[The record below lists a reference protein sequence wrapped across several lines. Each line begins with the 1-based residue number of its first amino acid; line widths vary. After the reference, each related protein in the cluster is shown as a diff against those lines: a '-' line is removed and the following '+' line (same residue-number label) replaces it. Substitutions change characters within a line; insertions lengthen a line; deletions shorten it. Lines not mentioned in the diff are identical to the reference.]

1 MPGLLAS
8 GILAATDWKDRMSKT
23 DRIQG
28 HPTFETHSKL
38 FRDILLG
45 FVRVHVLHCASK
57 GPIYGVALNDEL
69 AIHGYNLSPGTLYPL
84 LHGLEDIGFL
94 ERSPE
99 VVGGKVRKYYS
110 LTDRGQQ
117 ALEDLRYKIRE
128 LLTEVL
134 DEEAN
139 PVRSG

>member
-1 MPGLLAS
+1 
-8 GILAATDWKDRMSKT
+8 MSNT
-23 DRIQG
+23 DRIEG
-28 HPTFETHSKL
+28 HPTFEAHSRL

-57 GPIYGVALNDEL
+57 GPVYGVALNEEL

-94 ERSPE
+94 ERSPA

-128 LLTEVL
+128 LLTDVL
-134 DEEAN
+134 DDEAV
-139 PVRSG
+139 PAGSR

>member
-1 MPGLLAS
+1 
-8 GILAATDWKDRMSKT
+8 MSNT

-28 HPTFETHSKL
+28 HPTFETHIRL

-57 GPIYGVALNDEL
+57 GPVYGVALNEEL

-84 LHGLEDIGFL
+84 LHGLEEIGFL
-94 ERSPE
+94 ERSPQ

-117 ALEDLRYKIRE
+117 ALDDLRYKIRE
-128 LLTEVL
+128 LVTDVL
-134 DEEAN
+134 DDTR
-139 PVRSG
+139 VSTRSG

>member
-1 MPGLLAS
+1 
-8 GILAATDWKDRMSKT
+8 MSKT
-23 DRIQG
+23 DRIED
-28 HPTFETHSKL
+28 HPTFEAHSRL

-57 GPIYGVALNDEL
+57 GPVYGAALNDEL
-69 AIHGYNLSPGTLYPL
+69 AVHGYNLSPGTLYPL

-94 ERSPE
+94 ERSPK

-110 LTDRGQQ
+110 LTDRGRQ

-128 LLTEVL
+128 LVSDVL
-134 DEEAN
+134 DDDTVSAG
-139 PVRSG
+139 SG